1 MLRRWRSWQ
10 GKKIESLLSV
20 GEKLEGGNFSGSRD
34 AGAGGGEGMLGEV
47 NRYFDGQKN
56 VQKIVILRSGPL
68 GQCEKNQKGR
78 GAVLQNFSTHRIF
91 QKVYL

>member
-1 MLRRWRSWQ
+1 
-10 GKKIESLLSV
+10 
-20 GEKLEGGNFSGSRD
+20 
-34 AGAGGGEGMLGEV
+34 MLGEV
-47 NRYFDGQKN
+47 NRYLDGQKN